1 MRGHLPLVAV
11 VVEPLVLAVED
22 MEVVTMVAMEV
33 VAVVALEVSGSSG
46 GSLGHSGLVRRG
58 GAKRDAPE
66 APWPTAPEFF
76 GRIQMQV

>member
-58 GAKRDAPE
+58 LQLLSSLAAFRCKCDL
-66 APWPTAPEFF
+66 
-76 GRIQMQV
+76 